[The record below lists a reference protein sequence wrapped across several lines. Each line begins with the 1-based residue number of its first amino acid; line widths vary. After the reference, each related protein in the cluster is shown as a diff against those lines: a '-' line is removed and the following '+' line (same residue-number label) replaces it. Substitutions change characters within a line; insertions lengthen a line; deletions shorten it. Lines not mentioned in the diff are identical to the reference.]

1 MLDSAHSA
9 LRFHRRL
16 AISTLSAALCA
27 IGLASAAW
35 AQTPAYPS
43 KPIRLIVGYPAGGA
57 SDVAARLIGQKLSD
71 RLGQPVVIENRP
83 GSAGNIG
90 ADAVAK
96 AAPDGY
102 TLLLGTIS
110 LSINPSLYP
119 KMTYDPVKDLSAIS
133 MISSTPF
140 LLVVNPKA
148 PYNTAR
154 DFLDVARGKGGSK
167 PGDINYATAGNGSG
181 SHLFTELLASTANIK
196 LTHVPYKG
204 AAPAMND
211 VLGNQVSVTFDNIIT
226 TLPFVKAGKLR
237 ALAVSTKQRSRVA
250 PDIPTL
256 DEVGVTG
263 FDATAW
269 FGLFATA
276 GTPREVINQLSQ
288 EVAEALKDPAVN
300 DKLLQLGAE
309 PISSS
314 PEAFGNFFKAEV
326 GKWARVVRSAK
337 VQID

>member
-1 MLDSAHSA
+1 MNILFRRSFVLGA
-9 LRFHRRL
+9 L
-16 AISTLSAALCA
+16 A
-27 IGLASAAW
+27 LASAAAW
-35 AQTPAYPS
+35 SQAGPYPA

-57 SDVAARLIGQKLSD
+57 SDVAARIVAQKLGE
-71 RLGQPVVIENRP
+71 RMGQPVVVENRP
-83 GSAGNIG
+83 GSAGNVG

-110 LSINPSLYP
+110 LSVNPSLYP
-119 KMTYDPVKDLSAIS
+119 RMSYDPLRDLSAVS

-140 LLVVNPKA
+140 LLVVNPKT
-148 PYNTAR
+148 PYNATKDLLDAAR
-154 DFLDVARGKGGSK
+154 AK

-181 SHLFTELLASTANIK
+181 SHLFTELLASTAGIR

-211 VLGNQVSVTFDNIIT
+211 VLGNQVGVTFDNIIT
-226 TLPFVKAGKLR
+226 TLPLVKSGKLR
-237 ALAVSTKQRSRVA
+237 ALAVSTRQRSKVA

-256 DEVGVTG
+256 HEGGVAG

-269 FGLFATA
+269 FGLFAPA
-276 GTPREVINQLSQ
+276 GTPRDVITRLNREVG
-288 EVAEALKDPAVN
+288 EAIKDPVVN

-309 PISSS
+309 PTGGS
-314 PEAFGNFFKAEV
+314 PESFDAFFKGEV
-326 GKWARVVRSAK
+326 AKWARVVRSARI
-337 VQID
+337 QID